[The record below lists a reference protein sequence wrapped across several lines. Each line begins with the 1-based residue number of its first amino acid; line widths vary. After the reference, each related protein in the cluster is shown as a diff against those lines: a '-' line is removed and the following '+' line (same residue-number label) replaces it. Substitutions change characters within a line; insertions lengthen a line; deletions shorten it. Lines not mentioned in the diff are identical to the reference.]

1 MLDYFQK
8 SGNCDV
14 YNSQAGHLL
23 RNIRGAMNYEIKP
36 ADEKGFTLFYR
47 GIEIGT
53 AKLHCDAVL
62 VAKRLDKEFELEF
75 HRGAKTPEL
84 MLETQ
89 KIKTEIQNKI
99 LEVRADIARRKMKEQ
114 EKEQEKENRCRVHG
128 DQLPCINCT

>member
-1 MLDYFQK
+1 
-8 SGNCDV
+8 
-14 YNSQAGHLL
+14 
-23 RNIRGAMNYEIKP
+23 MNYEIKP

-114 EKEQEKENRCRVHG
+114 EKEQEKENRCRMLEGQRQELEIRTQMMQVRA
-128 DQLPCINCT
+128 DIARRENKA

>member
-1 MLDYFQK
+1 
-8 SGNCDV
+8 
-14 YNSQAGHLL
+14 
-23 RNIRGAMNYEIKP
+23 MNYEIKP

-75 HRGAKTPEL
+75 HRGAKTLEPEFHRGAKTPEL

-114 EKEQEKENRCRVHG
+114 EKEQENRCRVHG